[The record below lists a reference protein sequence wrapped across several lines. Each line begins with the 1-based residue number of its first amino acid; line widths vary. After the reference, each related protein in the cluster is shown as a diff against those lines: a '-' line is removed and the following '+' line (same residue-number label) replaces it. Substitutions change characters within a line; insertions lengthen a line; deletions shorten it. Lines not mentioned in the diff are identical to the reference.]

1 MHTVKH
7 AAAFSAATVLG
18 LCAMAPASAAPVLS
32 NTAVLKSAAENT
44 ITEVRYV
51 RRGVARRSVA
61 GAAVGLA
68 AAASYRYAAGYPYA
82 YGYGTSY
89 NYGYAPSSSYGY
101 APGTYS
107 YNYGYAPSYAGYTY
121 NYGYTSGYSGYA
133 VRRAARGV
141 ARRAAYRR

>member
-1 MHTVKH
+1 
-7 AAAFSAATVLG
+7 
-18 LCAMAPASAAPVLS
+18 MAPASAAPILS
-32 NTAVLKSAAENT
+32 NAAVLKAAAENT

-89 NYGYAPSSSYGY
+89 NYGYAPSSSSYYGY

-121 NYGYTSGYSGYA
+121 NYGYTSGYSGYG
-133 VRRAARGV
+133 VRRVARGV
-141 ARRAAYRR
+141 ARRVAYRR